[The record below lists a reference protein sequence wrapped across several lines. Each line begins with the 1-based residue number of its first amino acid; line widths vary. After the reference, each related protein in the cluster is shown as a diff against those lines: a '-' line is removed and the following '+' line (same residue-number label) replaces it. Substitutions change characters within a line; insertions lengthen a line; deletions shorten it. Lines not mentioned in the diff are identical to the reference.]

1 MLTHEYSYDACLRG
15 SVTNPWTVDDCFQ
28 GRDFDFAKPFLP
40 DRIAGVKAIG
50 CLTGAEKRMLNQI
63 RGNSYCHIFAFVE
76 EYIVPL
82 VMDHARSD
90 VYGDE
95 TRLRSL
101 LRFADE
107 ELKHQEM
114 LRRAIEQF
122 EAGFGVSCG
131 LVPGR
136 EEVAK
141 VVLDTSP
148 LTALLL
154 TSMIEWFTQ
163 LHYTEHVREDS
174 ELDELFRDILRF
186 HWIDESRHARMDSL
200 LIDEVATDLTAD
212 QREQAIDQLLE
223 LGGAVDGLL
232 GQQIEL
238 DIDALK
244 NGHRTHVH
252 RSRTRRDPHPPAACL
267 PMDLPRLRPPTPQ
280 LRPDRRSGHHD
291 RPRQDRNRR
300 ASAVS
305 LIRYASSCRPPTRE
319 PLPRTS
325 APIPDRHGPPPSS
338 LQGTGDRPVP
348 HPGRLRH
355 SDRRAR
361 SRPCPPP
368 SADAQ
373 AAGGLRSH
381 PRR

>member
-15 SVTNPWTVDDCFQ
+15 SVTKPWTVDDCFQ

-40 DRIAGVKAIG
+40 ERIAGVNAIG
-50 CLTGAEKRMLNQI
+50 CLGDNEKRMLNQI

-82 VMDHARSD
+82 VMDRARTD

-95 TRLRSL
+95 TRLWSL
-101 LRFADE
+101 LRFAE
-107 ELKHQEM
+107 EEVKHQEM
-114 LRRAIEQF
+114 LRRAVEQF
-122 EAGFGVSCG
+122 QAGFGVTCG

-141 VVLDTSP
+141 VVLDTSA

-163 LHYTEHVREDS
+163 LHYTEQVRDRS

-200 LIDEVATDLTAD
+200 LIDEVANELTAD

-232 GQQIEL
+232 GNQIEL
-238 DIDALK
+238 DIDALQTATGRSFTD
-244 NGHRTHVH
+244 NERDEIRTH
-252 RSRTRRDPHPPAACL
+252 
-267 PMDLPRLRPPTPQ
+267 Q
-280 LRPDRRSGHHD
+280 
-291 RPRQDRNRR
+291 RR
-300 ASAVS
+300 AYRWTFLVS
-305 LIRYASSCRPPTRE
+305 
-319 PLPRTS
+319 
-325 APIPDRHGPPPSS
+325 G
-338 LQGTGDRPVP
+338 LQHPNFVRIVDQISTTGTDKI
-348 HPGRLRH
+348 
-355 SDRRAR
+355 AT
-361 SRPCPPP
+361 
-368 SADAQ
+368 AAQ
-373 AAGGLRSH
+373 ALSA
-381 PRR
+381 